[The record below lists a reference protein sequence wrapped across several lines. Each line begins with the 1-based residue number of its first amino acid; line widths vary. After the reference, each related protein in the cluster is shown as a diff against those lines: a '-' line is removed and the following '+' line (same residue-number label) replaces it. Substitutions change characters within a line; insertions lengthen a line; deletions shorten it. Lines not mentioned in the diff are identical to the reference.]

1 MLFLIFI
8 GYYGKPVYTEHTTLN
23 LNKHQKSTE
32 VIQIIL
38 LGLSKNGKPV
48 KLERNKQTHEKHEL
62 EQVKGNVV
70 TDKNMIKQINIFLK

>member
-1 MLFLIFI
+1 M
-8 GYYGKPVYTEHTTLN
+8 KSQQWPYTEHTTLN

-32 VIQIIL
+32 FIQIIL
-38 LGLSKNGKPV
+38 LGFSKNGTPV
-48 KLERNKQTHEKHEL
+48 KLERNKQTHEKNNHEL